1 MRKYYQNY
9 RIDESDQEVVILYY
23 FGDEESVIVPNEIH
37 GKPVTA
43 IADEAFLSAGN
54 PFLRDVSRKIC
65 RKSLKHIKLP
75 STLKHL
81 NNALIYCL
89 ELETIRIPASLET
102 ISNRCFTQC
111 RKLRQIDVDDK
122 NRFYSSRDGVLY
134 SRDGKRLIQFPMRKK
149 TVPSDVLDGVTVI
162 GNQAFS
168 NCEAL
173 TEIVIPESV
182 QSIEYSAFCNCSML
196 ETVQMHPNIVLN
208 GSGHFSNCVRLSDI
222 MFFNSEPVVPY
233 GCFSNCKALRK
244 INFGSTIKTIAEHAF
259 GGSGLQEIA
268 IPDKTKK
275 ILSGAFCQ
283 RLDLKKVIIPK
294 TVSYI
299 SNSAVFSGCGIAE
312 TDEDPVY
319 YGRGHDRD
327 AACTFY
333 VHPDSAGEKY
343 CIENNYIYTTGTDL

>member
-1 MRKYYQNY
+1 
-9 RIDESDQEVVILYY
+9 
-23 FGDEESVIVPNEIH
+23 
-37 GKPVTA
+37 
-43 IADEAFLSAGN
+43 
-54 PFLRDVSRKIC
+54 
-65 RKSLKHIKLP
+65 
-75 STLKHL
+75 
-81 NNALIYCL
+81 
-89 ELETIRIPASLET
+89 
-102 ISNRCFTQC
+102 
-111 RKLRQIDVDDK
+111 
-122 NRFYSSRDGVLY
+122 
-134 SRDGKRLIQFPMRKK
+134 MRKK

-182 QSIEYSAFCNCSML
+182 QSIEYSTFCNCSML

-222 MFFNSEPVVPY
+222 VFFNSEPVVPY

-259 GGSGLQEIA
+259 RGSGLQEIA

-275 ILSGAFCQ
+275 ILSGAFFQCH
-283 RLDLKKVIIPK
+283 DLKKVIIPK

-299 SNSAVFSGCGIAE
+299 SNSAVFSGCGIPE

-319 YGRGHDRD
+319 YGRGRDRD